1 MRNFFKDKNTQSTA
15 ASVTSAGLGMINFAL
30 LARWVNKEILG
41 EWVFFLAILGLLEM
55 ARTGFLGNA
64 FQKLYFDEKSESHR
78 NVVIGSTWK
87 LAAVTNTIVLVFS
100 FLLYLLCELANPSF
114 PYAHFFW
121 WIPAALIA
129 GQINNIG
136 VWLLSAREKYV
147 AVLWMMSSV
156 QVIFAAGIYLINIE
170 ILHPNELIYIFI
182 ASQFLPGLVIT
193 SLGYT
198 GIYNWKMGNRKAMR
212 TLFSFGKFT
221 FGTSLGTSLLKSSD
235 TLLLMPFMGPAAVAL
250 YGVPERVLR
259 VIEVPL
265 QGFIAAYFPPMAQ
278 ANQQD
283 GSAALRNLLLRSMG
297 YLFWLLL
304 CPLALV
310 WIFTPEL
317 IRLIAGPEFTDSQE
331 VLKIF
336 ILYIILIPFDRLNG
350 MALDILNQPKYNLR
364 KVILMVLVNILGDLI
379 VLLNGGGITG
389 VAYVSIATYFTG
401 ILAGFWYL
409 KGFIQVS
416 IRDIFKLGWMQLMKK
431 SGLNHVTS
439 LSRKH

>member
-15 ASVTSAGLGMINFAL
+15 ASVTTAGLGMINFAL

-41 EWVFFLAILGLLEM
+41 NGFSFLAILGLLEM

-156 QVIFAAGIYLINIE
+156 QVIFAAGIYLINVE

-198 GIYNWKMGNRKAMR
+198 GISNWKMGNRKAMR

-416 IRDIFKLGWMQLMKK
+416 ISDIFKLGWMQLMKK

>member
-1 MRNFFKDKNTQSTA
+1 
-15 ASVTSAGLGMINFAL
+15 
-30 LARWVNKEILG
+30 
-41 EWVFFLAILGLLEM
+41 
-55 ARTGFLGNA
+55 
-64 FQKLYFDEKSESHR
+64 
-78 NVVIGSTWK
+78 
-87 LAAVTNTIVLVFS
+87 
-100 FLLYLLCELANPSF
+100 
-114 PYAHFFW
+114 
-121 WIPAALIA
+121 
-129 GQINNIG
+129 
-136 VWLLSAREKYV
+136 
-147 AVLWMMSSV
+147 
-156 QVIFAAGIYLINIE
+156 
-170 ILHPNELIYIFI
+170 
-182 ASQFLPGLVIT
+182 
-193 SLGYT
+193 
-198 GIYNWKMGNRKAMR
+198 
-212 TLFSFGKFT
+212 
-221 FGTSLGTSLLKSSD
+221 
-235 TLLLMPFMGPAAVAL
+235 
-250 YGVPERVLR
+250 
-259 VIEVPL
+259 
-265 QGFIAAYFPPMAQ
+265 
-278 ANQQD
+278 
-283 GSAALRNLLLRSMG
+283 MG

-364 KVILMVLVNILGDLI
+364 KVILMVLANILGDLI

-409 KGFIQVS
+409 KGFILVS